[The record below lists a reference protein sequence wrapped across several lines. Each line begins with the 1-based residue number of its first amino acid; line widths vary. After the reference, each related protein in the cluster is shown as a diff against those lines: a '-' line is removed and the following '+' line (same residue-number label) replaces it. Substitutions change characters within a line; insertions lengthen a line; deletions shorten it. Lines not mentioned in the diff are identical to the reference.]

1 MVQKNELLEDI
12 DYLEKVFFK
21 EWYSVFSK
29 DSGVEE
35 KFSLDN
41 SNMLDRYMFEKY
53 NAIEVVT
60 K

>member
-1 MVQKNELLEDI
+1 M

-53 NAIEVVT
+53 NAIEVR
-60 K
+60 